1 MIRDMAW
8 GGIGLG
14 FLALAAWL
22 AGLPLPGLDWLVAA
36 ALAGG
41 AVISAL
47 AARRRERLGVVG
59 LGVNGIGLI
68 FVIVLSIT

>member
-14 FLALAAWL
+14 FAALLAWV
-22 AGLPLPGLDWLVAA
+22 AGPPLPGLDGLVLA
-36 ALAGG
+36 ALCGG
-41 AVISAL
+41 MALSAL

-59 LGVNGIGLI
+59 LGLNGIGMI